1 MLTQFQRMTW
11 GFFLISISGLVADA
25 QQTGQVAN
33 TATGSRDTS
42 VTSAGL
48 NTVDS
53 GVNNTGSA
61 STGDSSATTT
71 DATNTAAN
79 GADSTPDPSASD
91 GSIGTNSTDASSSSD
106 STSDS
111 GDVTDAAA
119 EVYDVSLYS
128 SGRHCWFLPLTG
140 ATGELNFSS
149 AVEDD
154 GMLASGEVSSLLV
167 SEVDDATLNTAGMWY
182 RLDLDFVSLWLVVT
196 DSDTDSLI
204 GFGCFWGDAIMG
216 RAWVMGEMEGQ
227 YHLFGRLPS
236 SDDSS
241 TSDSSNADSNSSNSD
256 SGTNGDSNSTDNSAS
271 GRDASGVGVDDSTV
285 PLDNSVN

>member
-1 MLTQFQRMTW
+1 MLTQFQRMIW
-11 GFFLISISGLVADA
+11 GFFLVSVLTGAVQA
-25 QQTGQVAN
+25 QQAGQGIPA
-33 TATGSRDTS
+33 AAGSRDTS
-42 VTSAGL
+42 VTAAGL
-48 NTVDS
+48 NTADS

-61 STGDSSATTT
+61 STGDPSATTSDLT
-71 DATNTAAN
+71 NDATD
-79 GADSTPDPSASD
+79 GE
-91 GSIGTNSTDASSSSD
+91 GSISNPSVSGGSSGANTTDASSSSD

-111 GDVTDAAA
+111 GEVTDAAA

-154 GMLASGEVSSLLV
+154 GMLASGEVSSLLL
-167 SEVDDATLNTAGMWY
+167 SEVDDATLNTAGTWY

-216 RAWVMGEMEGQ
+216 RA
-227 YHLFGRLPS
+227 
-236 SDDSS
+236 
-241 TSDSSNADSNSSNSD
+241 
-256 SGTNGDSNSTDNSAS
+256 
-271 GRDASGVGVDDSTV
+271 
-285 PLDNSVN
+285 